1 MTASLITF
9 VLLGGMLLWIRS
21 WQRGSQLATG
31 VIIGVVL
38 ALGAVFLFRAI
49 GAADPM
55 PVWLPAL
62 PFALIATVLFAFGL
76 LAWLWGD
83 EQPQRMQESG
93 RPGQPEAFAVE

>member
-9 VLLGGMLLWIRS
+9 VLLGCMLLWIRA
-21 WQRGSQLATG
+21 WLRGSQLATG
-31 VIIGVVL
+31 AVIGVVL
-38 ALGAVFLFRAI
+38 ALGAVIVFRTI

-62 PFALIATVLFAFGL
+62 PFALVATTLFAFGL

-83 EQPQRMQESG
+83 EQPHRSHESG
-93 RPGQPEAFAVE
+93 HTDQSESATAE

>member
-1 MTASLITF
+1 MTASVITF
-9 VLLGGMLLWIRS
+9 VLLGCMLLWIRS

-31 VIIGVVL
+31 AIIGVVL

-49 GAADPM
+49 GAADSM

-76 LAWLWGD
+76 LAWRWGD
-83 EQPQRMQESG
+83 EQPDRIPESG
-93 RPGQPEAFAVE
+93 RPGQPEAMTVE